1 MCAECN
7 AKTYPKFKL
16 WPHLT
21 GWPKYLVEAFYWKVS
36 ISNED
41 CIQTLNNFLLHK
53 VAVLFKARILLRRAV
68 KFSS

>member
-21 GWPKYLVEAFYWKVS
+21 DWPKYLVEAFYWKVS

-53 VAVLFKARILLRRAV
+53 VADSIQSKDSN
-68 KFSS
+68 KDSS